1 LNFRAIL
8 RNDNNG
14 KKNTIPRP
22 ALRITT
28 TIMIIKGLLA
38 FDLLIVIV
46 NCDYFIIHSRQG
58 FSGIIYNTGWGTLPD
73 CLGCSLQ
80 IMNEMSDNARLYECE
95 LDTDHYTQDYVHY
108 SLRKVRGY
116 IVCGFCNISQNVLYV
131 QGCKQRPTGR
141 PYPKRLE
148 SLTVCRYHYKG
159 STFSS
164 VISLKALS
172 VSTAGV

>member
-1 LNFRAIL
+1 
-8 RNDNNG
+8 
-14 KKNTIPRP
+14 
-22 ALRITT
+22 
-28 TIMIIKGLLA
+28 MIIKGLLA

-46 NCDYFIIHSRQG
+46 NCEYFIIHSLQG

-73 CLGCSLQ
+73 WLWCSLQ

-95 LDTDHYTQDYVHY
+95 LETDHNTQDYVHY

-116 IVCGFCNISQNVLYV
+116 IVREFCNISQNVLYV
-131 QGCKQRPTGR
+131 QGYKQRPTDR
-141 PYPKRLE
+141 PYPKRLQ
-148 SLTVCRYHYKG
+148 SLTVCRCHCKG

-164 VISLKALS
+164 VISLKTLS